1 MGRSHR
7 ESGTRGRKGAVI
19 GAAALTVLAVA
30 APTPR
35 ADACGHSMGRRIDPL
50 VQAVSDAEGL
60 SSKGEQKAAMARL
73 RAAAPDIAHRK
84 LGGSADAKLGDRALR
99 VAARAIVRS
108 NGDVRLPGIPGVAT
122 ATGDDDMKWATL
134 VLRGIAARSTD
145 PQSLADLGEALERSP
160 SSHREAR
167 RLLEPL
173 ERGDTMTSAFG
184 YAALGRIKAKAPER
198 TPSWLGAPLVALDAG
213 TRLVDVARCKAMIKS
228 PSMCGDEAG
237 DSDPGRG

>member
-1 MGRSHR
+1 MGR
-7 ESGTRGRKGAVI
+7 ESVPRVRRSAAI
-19 GAAALTVLAVA
+19 GAAALSVIAVA
-30 APTPR
+30 APSPR
-35 ADACGHSMGRRIDPL
+35 ADACGHSMGVRVDPL
-50 VQAVSDAEGL
+50 VQAVSTAEGQ
-60 SSKGEQKAAMARL
+60 SSKGDQKAAMATL

-108 NGDVRLPGIPGVAT
+108 NGDVRLPGLPGVASPS
-122 ATGDDDMKWATL
+122 GDDDMKWATL
-134 VLRGIAARSTD
+134 VLRGVAARSTD

-160 SSHREAR
+160 ATHREAR

-184 YAALGRIKAKAPER
+184 YAALGRIKATAPAEI
-198 TPSWLGAPLVALDAG
+198 PSWLAAPLVALDAG

-228 PSMCGDEAG
+228 PSVCGEGPDGA
-237 DSDPGRG
+237 DAGRG